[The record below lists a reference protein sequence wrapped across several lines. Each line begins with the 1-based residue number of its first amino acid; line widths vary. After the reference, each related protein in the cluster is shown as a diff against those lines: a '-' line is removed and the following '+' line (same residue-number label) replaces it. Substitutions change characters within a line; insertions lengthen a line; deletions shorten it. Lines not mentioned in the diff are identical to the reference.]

1 MNNNYCNLLFH
12 RIKNHFS
19 KPNISIKIYPDK
31 ECDNRI
37 DKVKTN
43 YTNIVIET
51 KLETIMETNENI
63 KN

>member
-1 MNNNYCNLLFH
+1 MSTNFINLFFH

-19 KPNISIKIYPDK
+19 KPKIPVKIYPDK
-31 ECDNRI
+31 DHER

-51 KLETIMETNENI
+51 KLDSILETEESI
-63 KN
+63 K